1 MTLDNL
7 KCVFEYVEANRT
19 DFELRLWNYQRVS
32 RRPPS
37 LPPSLPPFL
46 QDWYKGGKI
55 DDLSG
60 EFGRYKPV
68 PEWDACFPDVVAL
81 ASTKG

>member
-37 LPPSLPPFL
+37 LPPSLPPFK
-46 QDWYKGGKI
+46 DI
-55 DDLSG
+55 SG
-60 EFGRYKPV
+60 ESMTILTPPSIPPSLPPSFPSGLVQGRK
-68 PEWDACFPDVVAL
+68 DR
-81 ASTKG
+81 